1 MVTLKII
8 NLPRLKLKPFG
19 DDDQLKELSDDIGCC
34 FLSSPPSNPDSVV
47 ILLLNSKPD
56 IVFCL
61 LRNKRRKW
69 TKMSYANQ
77 IRKISNHE
85 DDLIEDLALSN
96 GKVYATTM
104 CGSFV
109 QIDIQ
114 VNHNSKK
121 KEVVISLLP
130 FGILPHLFP
139 SHVFG
144 CYLSG
149 CDTELFLIVDSFKN
163 FQYKE
168 IQSLYLFRLDFSTMT
183 WGEVKNVKDRVF
195 FLNDLSQPQICC
207 PAIESEDGNY
217 IHIIRDSCKLY
228 SYNIEDKTMS
238 LSFLPCPDLP
248 PEPRPI
254 HHYLWVMPESR
265 YAIVL
270 FY

>member
-207 PAIESEDGNY
+207 P
-217 IHIIRDSCKLY
+217 
-228 SYNIEDKTMS
+228 
-238 LSFLPCPDLP
+238 CPDLP